1 MAKRI
6 AFWGSLVILM
16 AFFTGCAKRIP
27 ISYDQAQPE
36 ALVQIQTVTGKS
48 VTGIVRAHKKSFVI
62 LQTNKYDKKSLVK
75 INQDEI
81 AAIQGSERVDQDA
94 LGKII
99 SPWEIEQRTERKNT
113 YLYTVGGMGLSFG
126 LSFFIG
132 SLINRGMDDVDQ
144 GKTAMWITTG
154 VGTAIGTFLFA
165 KVGAKKDR
173 AVAIDKIRKE
183 RYELAKKK
191 AEEERLKRKKIVDE
205 IERLRQ
211 ERKKQDEE
219 LKRLMEEKKKKKKN

>member
-1 MAKRI
+1 MTKQWR
-6 AFWGSLVILM
+6 
-16 AFFTGCAKRIP
+16 
-27 ISYDQAQPE
+27 
-36 ALVQIQTVTGKS
+36 
-48 VTGIVRAHKKSFVI
+48 
-62 LQTNKYDKKSLVK
+62 LQ
-75 INQDEI
+75 
-81 AAIQGSERVDQDA
+81 
-94 LGKII
+94 
-99 SPWEIEQRTERKNT
+99 WERKNT